1 MSENDVLREFKKSII
16 AFIDELITQ
25 FPNEGDLVIAR
36 IFLNDQIPIRD
47 VMLIFNQK
55 INQDNGKLRQM
66 IKDRNEA
73 FFLEHDIFDFVGKN
87 KANHFKRLWRSGQLD
102 DDDKHV
108 VWKWIDSFVYLADRF
123 IKLIS

>member
-55 INQDNGKLRQM
+55 ISQDNGKLRQM

-108 VWKWIDSFVYLADRF
+108 VWKWIDSFVYLADKF
-123 IKLIS
+123 KKIIS

>member
-36 IFLNDQIPIRD
+36 MFLNDQIPIRD

-102 DDDKHV
+102 DDDKDV
-108 VWKWIDSFVYLADRF
+108 VWKWIDSFVYLADKF
-123 IKLIS
+123 IKIIS